1 MSPTHWTVD
10 DGWGAHKG
18 LEADVVGVQFA
29 VITNI
34 YAAGCQEELL
44 APPVGPTVD
53 DLAQAWADL
62 PQYNATPAVDV
73 TIDGYPGK
81 QVGFT
86 VPENVG
92 ECSGGSHWFLWQ
104 VGGAPGFGAVASLHI
119 EQQILD
125 VNGTRLVVSE
135 YYTPTS
141 PPQDRA
147 ALDEAFASIQIG

>member
-1 MSPTHWTVD
+1 TGAQATTVAPATKTVGFLVHNTNPGIPVTFTAPDDAVITDSLVMSPTHWTVD

-18 LEADVVGVQFA
+18 AEKDVVGVQFA

-73 TIDGYPGK
+73 T
-81 QVGFT
+81 
-86 VPENVG
+86 
-92 ECSGGSHWFLWQ
+92 
-104 VGGAPGFGAVASLHI
+104 
-119 EQQILD
+119 
-125 VNGTRLVVSE
+125 
-135 YYTPTS
+135 
-141 PPQDRA
+141 
-147 ALDEAFASIQIG
+147 